1 MLSELEIRDFA
12 IVEAAR
18 VRLGP
23 GLCVLTGETGAG
35 KSIVI
40 DAIGALVG
48 GRVGADFV
56 RSGSD
61 LARLR
66 AVFDLA
72 DVPGVSA
79 VVQDLGFE
87 ADPDDLLV
95 VTRDIRRDGRS
106 RCTVNGSTANVGAL
120 RQLGEYLIDIHGQH
134 EHQSLMRPGEHL
146 RLLDTIAGERV
157 AEARAVYARLYR
169 EWRDCQADAER
180 LRLDEDAK
188 LRRADL
194 LRYQVDEISRAGLSV
209 GEDEELR
216 AERNMLAHTEQLL
229 EWATRAGNALTE
241 SDEGLSAVD
250 RVDAAA
256 EAVSAMAEVDSD
268 LAALAEELT
277 GAQAVLAEAARTLGR
292 YAGHIEADPARLAE
306 VEDRL
311 ELIGRLK
318 RKYGDSVEAVLSAE
332 TAAARE
338 LAELEHSEERLA
350 ALEAQIAALWPEL
363 LAAGAALSVARGNAA
378 AALTDAVE
386 RHLADLNL
394 EGVRFVIEVTPR
406 GDAAQPEAGAD
417 GLDEVAF
424 LFSANPGEAPRPLAR
439 IASGGEIS
447 RVMLALKS
455 ELAARDAIP
464 TMIFDEIDVGI
475 GGVTIRA
482 VAAKMAAIAERR
494 QVIVVTHHAPIAA
507 CADHHI
513 ALDKSAA
520 DGATRL
526 AVTVVRDEQR
536 VFELARM
543 LGRKPP
549 TEATLNMARELLA
562 EVAPERAQGKRA

>member
-12 IVEAAR
+12 IVESAR
-18 VRLGP
+18 VQLGP

-48 GRVGADFV
+48 GRAGADFV
-56 RSGSD
+56 RAGCEV
-61 LARLR
+61 ARLR
-66 AVFDLA
+66 AVFELGDTPGLA
-72 DVPGVSA
+72 ALLDE
-79 VVQDLGFE
+79 LGFE
-87 ADPDDLLV
+87 PDPDDLLV
-95 VTRDIRRDGRS
+95 VTREIRRDGRS

-120 RQLGEYLIDIHGQH
+120 RQLGEQLIDIHGQH

-146 RLLDTIAGERV
+146 RLLDTIAGSNV
-157 AEARAVYARLYR
+157 AEARATYQQLHGAWR
-169 EWRDCQADAER
+169 EAIETAQR

-188 LRRADL
+188 ARRADL
-194 LRYQVDEISRAGLSV
+194 LRYQVDEIGNAALTA

-229 EWATRAGNALTE
+229 EWATRATSALADAE
-241 SDEGLSAVD
+241 EGLSAVD
-250 RVDAAA
+250 RVDASA
-256 EAVSAMAEVDSD
+256 ELVASMAEVDAD
-268 LAALAEELT
+268 LAPLAEELA

-292 YAGHIEADPARLAE
+292 YAAHIEADPQRLAT

-318 RKYGDSVEAVLSAE
+318 RKYGDSIEAVLAVE

-338 LAELEHSEERLA
+338 LAELEHSEERLGE
-350 ALEAQIAALWPEL
+350 LEARRADLEPRL
-363 LAAGAALSVARGNAA
+363 LEAGRQLSLARRAAGD
-378 AALTDAVE
+378 ALTHAVE
-386 RHLADLNL
+386 GHLHDLNL
-394 EGVRFVIEVTPR
+394 DGVRFVIELADRQAP
-406 GDAAQPEAGAD
+406 GPD
-417 GLDEVAF
+417 GLDEAAF
-424 LFSANPGEAPRPLAR
+424 LFSANPGEPPRPLAR

-482 VAAKMAAIAERR
+482 VASKMAAIARRR
-494 QVIVVTHHAPIAA
+494 QVLVVTHHAPIAA
-507 CADHHI
+507 SADSHI
-513 ALDKSAA
+513 ALDKAA
-520 DGATRL
+520 VDGTTRL
-526 AVTVVRDEQR
+526 SVAPVQAEQR

-562 EVAPERAQGKRA
+562 EVAPDSAATRKAKR